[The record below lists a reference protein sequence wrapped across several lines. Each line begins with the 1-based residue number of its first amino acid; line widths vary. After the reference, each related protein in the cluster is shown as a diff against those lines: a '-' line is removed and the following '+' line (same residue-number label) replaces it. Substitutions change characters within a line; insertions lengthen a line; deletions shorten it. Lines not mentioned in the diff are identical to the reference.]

1 MRESDFDDNGSEA
14 GNHAAIDKL
23 INSIEENTLTV
34 RDAAL
39 TNSIMETGFTN
50 SLKKTTDSILDLSK
64 VLKDTAA
71 EQKRISE
78 KQDKST
84 DKSKGK
90 FSEDKLNSMNSTLS
104 QMLKIMSDSKKS
116 PSDNKSNTSQ
126 RAGVIQVKPQ
136 RSSEPEI
143 KSSMIQSL
151 LRKLGVESEKPK
163 IVQKQKEKVG
173 TPRDIYSQRNNI
185 KNPSKEALEVESK
198 VANIDT
204 TSSQILEIM
213 NDEYELQKKIEDRE
227 LRAKERG
234 KGVYKA
240 KDNTKPAPM
249 NKIATNGGGGGLI
262 GGLSKMLGLGGLLP
276 MLTGMM
282 KKIIFAPFKLLG
294 KVVKLSYN
302 LLQPLVKIMLK
313 SGAKLLTLVGKI
325 FSPITKLLG
334 NIGGKLLAKLTP
346 IFSKIGGVFSKIFS
360 PITKFLGNIGGKLLS
375 KLTPIFSKIGGVFSK
390 IFSPITKFL
399 GNIGGKL
406 LSKLTGVFGKMGGVV
421 IVKIFSKLF
430 SKLPMLAAKALPKL
444 LAGLNIVG
452 DIVMALSLIWKYIRG
467 FLLDWTKD
475 SPILHKI
482 VTMLDDII
490 MPISDFFDH
499 LTDLVVGIFTGNG
512 EAVWDNIV
520 KMGEDLLKLAMGV
533 FQPLIDGFDSLTGVV
548 KDWIKNSP
556 VAQNLLNGIE
566 AIFAPIKA
574 VIDWVVE
581 KAGKLAKWLGLDK
594 MVDEAKKGLAV
605 AKKVA
610 TEALAK
616 TAAATK
622 AVIVNSVNK
631 LGDAASDNVIEPIGS
646 FVLKNFKSKD
656 AAANE
661 AKVLQAGKNAGLS
674 GTALANFMA
683 QTDSESGSFSKTT
696 EGFNYT
702 SLAKLKK
709 AFGNRL
715 GNDEESSTYLR
726 NPEKLAH
733 KIYEGRTDLGNTT
746 AGDGYKYRGRG
757 FIQLT
762 GKYNYEKYGK
772 LIGQDLLKNPDLAAQ
787 PDIAAKL
794 AAVYYKESGAAG
806 LANKGDLHGARLR
819 VNAAG
824 LEEANIAKST
834 KQYVDKLAKTEWVP
848 SKLPDVKT
856 APVTPDV
863 RKPAAP
869 VTPDVKK
876 PAIPAIPANPLT
888 SQEKDLAKMR
898 GITDTNVAMT
908 SARGVKFNS
917 AGERIG
923 ADIKPVEKPVANVA
937 MENIKEIPKVDKN
950 AQAQTAL
957 LSGINNNTAATTI
970 SNFGM
975 DELPHSDTLLAAI
988 TGRGA

>member
-1 MRESDFDDNGSEA
+1 MRDGDFDNSDNSNEGGSQLA
-14 GNHAAIDKL
+14 MDKL
-23 INSIEENTLTV
+23 IDSIEENTLTV

-50 SLKKTTDSILDLSK
+50 ALKKTTDSILDLSK

-71 EQKRISE
+71 EQRKISD
-78 KQDKST
+78 KQDKGKES
-84 DKSKGK
+84 DKGK
-90 FSEDKLNSMNSTLS
+90 TSEEKLNSMNATLS
-104 QMLKIMSDSKKS
+104 QMLKIMS
-116 PSDNKSNTSQ
+116 
-126 RAGVIQVKPQ
+126 
-136 RSSEPEI
+136 SEY
-143 KSSMIQSL
+143 
-151 LRKLGVESEKPK
+151 
-163 IVQKQKEKVG
+163 
-173 TPRDIYSQRNNI
+173 D
-185 KNPSKEALEVESK
+185 
-198 VANIDT
+198 
-204 TSSQILEIM
+204 
-213 NDEYELQKKIEDRE
+213 LQKKIEDRE
-227 LRAKERG
+227 LREKERG

-240 KDNTKPAPM
+240 KDNTKPTPM
-249 NKIATNGGGGGLI
+249 NKMATSGSGGGSGLI
-262 GGLSKMLGLGGLLP
+262 GGLSRMLGLGGLLP

-294 KVVKLSYN
+294 GVVKL
-302 LLQPLVKIMLK
+302 
-313 SGAKLLTLVGKI
+313 GAKLVTPLV
-325 FSPITKLLG
+325 
-334 NIGGKLLAKLTP
+334 
-346 IFSKIGGVFSKIFS
+346 SKIFS
-360 PITKFLGNIGGKLLS
+360 PITR
-375 KLTPIFSKIGGVFSK
+375 
-390 IFSPITKFL
+390 FL

-406 LSKLTGVFGKMGGVV
+406 LSKLTGVFGKMGGGA
-421 IVKIFSKLF
+421 IGKIFSKLF
-430 SKLPMLAAKALPKL
+430 SKLPMLAEKVLPKL

-467 FLLDWTKD
+467 ALLDWTKD

-520 KMGEDLLKLAMGV
+520 KMGEDLLKLVMGV
-533 FQPLIDGFDSLTGVV
+533 FQPIIDGFNSLTGIV
-548 KDWIKNSP
+548 KDWVKNSP
-556 VAQNLLNGIE
+556 VAQNLLKGIE

-574 VIDWVVE
+574 VIDWVTE

-594 MVDEAKKGLAV
+594 MVDEAGKKIEEG
-605 AKKVA
+605 KKAATAALVKTVA
-610 TEALAK
+610 T
-616 TAAATK
+616 TK

-683 QTDSESGSFSKTT
+683 QTDAESGSFSKTT

-762 GKYNYEKYGK
+762 GKTNYEKYGK

-856 APVTPDV
+856 ADATPDV

-869 VTPDVKK
+869 ATPVDS
-876 PAIPAIPANPLT
+876 LT
-888 SQEKDLAKMR
+888 NREKDLAKMR
-898 GITDTNVAMT
+898 GITDTKVAST
-908 SARGVKFNS
+908 SDRGIKFNS

>member
-39 TNSIMETGFTN
+39 TNSIMETGFTD

-64 VLKDTAA
+64 VLKSTVA

-163 IVQKQKEKVG
+163 IVQRQKEKVG
-173 TPRDIYSQRNNI
+173 IPRDIYSQRNNI
-185 KNPSKEALEVESK
+185 KKPSKEALEVESK

-406 LSKLTGVFGKMGGVV
+406 LSKLTGVFGKMGGGG
-421 IVKIFSKLF
+421 IGKIFSKLF

-452 DIVMALSLIWKYIRG
+452 DIVMALSFIWKYIRES
-467 FLLDWTKD
+467 LLDWTKD

-622 AVIVNSVNK
+622 AVIVKSVNK
-631 LGDAASDNVIEPIGS
+631 LGDSVADNMIAPIDNAIQMTFQG
-646 FVLKNFKSKD
+646 KE
-656 AAANE
+656 ATANE
-661 AKVLQAGKNAGLS
+661 AKVLQAGKAAGLS
-674 GTALANFMA
+674 GMALANFMG
-683 QTDSESGSFSKTT
+683 QTKHESTNFSKVYENLNYGT
-696 EGFNYT
+696 EGLRTNFGKYFKT
-702 SLAKLKK
+702 DEEAAKYARNPQAIANKVY
-709 AFGNRL
+709 GNRM
-715 GNDEESSTYLR
+715 
-726 NPEKLAH
+726 
-733 KIYEGRTDLGNTT
+733 GNTE

-757 FIQLT
+757 FIHLT
-762 GKYNYEKYGK
+762 GKAMYAKYGK
-772 LIGQDLLKNPDLAAQ
+772 LLGLDLVNNPDLAAQ
-787 PDIAAKL
+787 PDNAAKIAA
-794 AAVYYKESGAAG
+794 AFYKNEGAAAKASVGDLTGARKIVQGGNLG
-806 LANKGDLHGARLR
+806 LAESVVYTNQY
-819 VNAAG
+819 
-824 LEEANIAKST
+824 S
-834 KQYVDKLAKTEWVP
+834 KQLAKTEWVP